1 MTFKAH
7 LCAGLFAALVCG
19 GTPAIASSIV
29 PAAHQPTYAEGDARA
44 PFGWVD
50 FCRRMPSECEIDRTQ
65 PDRVTMTPHLWKL
78 VGQVNTRVNREI
90 EPMTDQAHWGTVESW
105 DIPTDGIGDCEDY
118 ALLKR
123 QRLSAAGVPRRAL
136 RMTVVIDEVGDG
148 HAVLMLRTDRG
159 DFILDN
165 KRDDIRAWADTG
177 YTFVKREHESRIG
190 WTSLGGARSPLATA
204 AR

>member
-1 MTFKAH
+1 MNVKTM
-7 LCAGLFAALVCG
+7 LCAGALAALSFGQV
-19 GTPAIASSIV
+19 PAFASNFV

-50 FCRRMPSECEIDRTQ
+50 FCRRMPGECDINRAEAE
-65 PDRVTMTPHLWKL
+65 RVTMTSQLWRL
-78 VGQVNTRVNREI
+78 VRQVNHGINREL

-105 DIPTDGIGDCEDY
+105 DLPTDGIGDCEDF

-123 QRLSAAGVPRRAL
+123 KRLSEAGVSRRAL

-165 KRDDIRAWADTG
+165 KRDDILAWADTG